1 MSSAMLKKNVP
12 RQQIFEMIW
21 GPAFEDLHGFI
32 ALESGV
38 VNSSD
43 EGTQR

>member
-1 MSSAMLKKNVP
+1 MLEKNIP
-12 RQQIFEMIW
+12 RQQILEMVRGFVFEN
-21 GPAFEDLHGFI
+21 LHGFI

-38 VNSSD
+38 VDSSD